1 VGVFGGVV
9 GGFELAE
16 LEAGADG
23 ERGGAE
29 VLGVF
34 SGDDGGDDDD
44 DGGGGGGGA
53 EDGSGL
59 SPSTICW
66 VAGIDSCGAPAR

>member
-9 GGFELAE
+9 GGFELVE

-34 SGDDGGDDDD
+34 GGDDD
-44 DGGGGGGGA
+44 DGGGGGGG
-53 EDGSGL
+53 
-59 SPSTICW
+59 
-66 VAGIDSCGAPAR
+66 GA